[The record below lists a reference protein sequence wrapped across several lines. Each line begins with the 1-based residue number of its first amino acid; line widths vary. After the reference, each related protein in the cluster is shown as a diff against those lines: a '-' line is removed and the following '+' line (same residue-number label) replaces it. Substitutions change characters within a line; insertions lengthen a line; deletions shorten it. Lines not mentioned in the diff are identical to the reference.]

1 MVISLKPVHFKA
13 NCLMTNRPIHEIRLG
28 PVKAANWL
36 VQKKPQGFHRTPAA
50 PERPRRDSNLRP
62 SV

>member
-1 MVISLKPVHFKA
+1 MA
-13 NCLMTNRPIHEIRLG
+13 NRPSREFRLG